1 MPLSKLNIFR
11 NLILLTGLICLSNI
25 SIAQQSFSAGEL
37 KMGLNKQ
44 GSITELS
51 NSSTGKNYLSTDTL
65 SPIITLVSNDKRY
78 QPGSMTY
85 DKIQKKIT
93 LAYPETGVSIDI
105 RVSSKNTHLV
115 LEIIRA
121 SPENK
126 IDAISWGPIPNTIS
140 KTIGEIIGV
149 VRDGETDL
157 APGLTVGPQQL
168 PGPSAYEVLAFMSK
182 AALKQASARMV
193 LVSKSDTHGC
203 TLGVLPRCAM

>member
-1 MPLSKLNIFR
+1 MPLSKLTIFR

-126 IDAISWGPIPNTIS
+126 IDAIIWGPIPNVI
-140 KTIGEIIGV
+140 
-149 VRDGETDL
+149 
-157 APGLTVGPQQL
+157 
-168 PGPSAYEVLAFMSK
+168 
-182 AALKQASARMV
+182 
-193 LVSKSDTHGC
+193 
-203 TLGVLPRCAM
+203 

>member
-1 MPLSKLNIFR
+1 MPLSKLTIFR

-93 LAYPETGVSIDI
+93 LGYPTTGVSIDV

-121 SPENK
+121 APERM
-126 IDAISWGPIPNTIS
+126 IDAIVWGPFPNTIS

-149 VRDGETDL
+149 VRDGEISL
-157 APGLTVGPQQL
+157 GIQ
-168 PGPSAYEVLAFMSK
+168 VLNIK
-182 AALKQASARMV
+182 
-193 LVSKSDTHGC
+193 
-203 TLGVLPRCAM
+203 TLGGDYPTREGSTWARGIAAVPSKWGSKLQA